1 MTQES
6 QGIQDIQDI
15 QIEVVTNDSYKE
27 LIFALREE
35 VFVKELG
42 FLFEDEF
49 DE

>member
-1 MTQES
+1 MTQEA
-6 QGIQDIQDI
+6 QGIQDI
-15 QIEVVTNDSYKE
+15 QIEVVTNDNYKK

-42 FLFEDEF
+42 LLFEDEF